1 MATRGLDVLVLR
13 GFGCAYH
20 WPAGPTCPPSH
31 DRFSLTAGRDPTD
44 GLDWPAGNPYGGP
57 VTCQAGCAMGLA
69 GGRQGTAAFGAGL
82 ALCVLLTTFVLGGI
96 CGQARAADVADQAAQ
111 ARSLIASPQGAA
123 LLDLL
128 GDPAVRQHLL
138 AAPASQGMPV
148 VPGSSVGQTLDD
160 ALGVLRGRFIDL
172 ATELRLM
179 PAELRACWDR
189 FRTTMLGTDLRN
201 VFVYVILFIIGGIV
215 AQRLFLYVARPWAA
229 HFERVPLD
237 TLRQRGGVLIERTTF
252 GILLLGA
259 FTAGSMGI
267 FLLFDWPASSG
278 SIILGYLW
286 ATLEVRLTQT
296 ATRFF
301 FAPGAERLRLV
312 PLSTREA
319 WFWHRWMPALVAVG
333 AFGWQSVLL
342 LRVLGLPPGGVELL
356 RQLLLLALAL
366 CGIVIVWSR
375 HCSITLKRDSP
386 RRTTVRVLASSAMLL
401 IWMLFLTHA
410 DQLAWSI
417 VVIGV
422 VPIALY
428 MFSNAALRV
437 VSGRWAEEC
446 DETSAGYA
454 ITKRFT
460 QALVMI
466 AAALVLVELWQV
478 DMASVADSDSTITRL
493 GRGAFEAL
501 VILVGADLLWLIVR
515 AIIDLRLTG
524 AVIPI
529 DDLDDDEIRHRAR
542 IRTLLPVL
550 RNFLFIFVLIIASL
564 SALSAMGLQIGP
576 LLAGAGVVGIAV
588 GFGAQT
594 LVRDVLSGVFFLLDD
609 AFRVGELI
617 ESGGISGTVEAFSLR
632 SVILRHYK
640 GPLHTVPFGD
650 LKAITNYSR
659 DWVNELLEVIVAYD
673 ADLAKVEEAIGQV
686 SAAVME
692 DQVLTSA
699 IIDAPV
705 SLGVTAMDTYG
716 MHVGI
721 VVRTRPGQQFRVRAV
736 LFNRLKS
743 TFDAE
748 GIRFSDQTRI

>member
-1 MATRGLDVLVLR
+1 MSSPTEASWCAPLVR
-13 GFGCAYH
+13 RTDTSSAR
-20 WPAGPTCPPSH
+20 
-31 DRFSLTAGRDPTD
+31 DRFLITTERAGTV
-44 GLDWPAGNPYGGP
+44 GLDWLAGNPYGEP
-57 VTCQAGCAMGLA
+57 VTCQVGRAMGSA
-69 GGRQGTAAFGAGL
+69 GGRQEAAAFGAGL
-82 ALCVLLTTFVLGGI
+82 ALCVLLTAFVLVGI
-96 CGQARAADVADQAAQ
+96 CGQAHAADVVDRAAQ
-111 ARSLIASPQGAA
+111 ARSLMGSPQGAA

-128 GDPAVRQHLL
+128 GDPAVRQRLL
-138 AAPASQGMPV
+138 SAPAAQGMPV
-148 VPGSSVGQTLDD
+148 VPASSVGQVLDH

-172 ATELRLM
+172 ETELRLM
-179 PAELRACWDR
+179 PAELRACLDR
-189 FRTTMLGTDLRN
+189 WHASMPGSDLRN
-201 VFVYVILFIIGGIV
+201 VLVYVLLFIIGGIV
-215 AQRLFLYVARPWAA
+215 AQRLFLYVARPWVA
-229 HFERVPLD
+229 HFDRVSLD
-237 TLRQRGGVLIERTTF
+237 TLRQRAGVLVERTTF
-252 GILLLGA
+252 AILLLGA
-259 FTAGSMGI
+259 FTAGSLGI

-296 ATRFF
+296 VSRFF
-301 FAPGAERLRLV
+301 FAPGADRLRLV
-312 PLSTREA
+312 PVSTREA
-319 WFWHRWMPALVAVG
+319 WFWHRWMAALVAVA

-342 LRVLGLPPGGVELL
+342 LRSLGLPPGGVELL

-375 HCSITLKRDSP
+375 HCSITLKPDSP
-386 RRTTVRVLASSAMLL
+386 RRTMVRVLASSAMLL
-401 IWMLFLTHA
+401 IWILFLTHA

-417 VVIGV
+417 VVIGSI
-422 VPIALY
+422 PIALY
-428 MFSNAALRV
+428 MFRNAALRV

-454 ITKRFT
+454 ITGRIA

-466 AAALVLVELWQV
+466 VAALVLVELWQV
-478 DMASVADSDSTITRL
+478 DMASVAGSDTTITRL

-501 VILVGADLLWLIVR
+501 VILAGADLLWLVVR

-564 SALSAMGLQIGP
+564 SALAAMGLQIGP

-673 ADLAKVEEAIGQV
+673 TDLAKVEKAIVQV

-692 DQVLTSA
+692 DQVLTAA

-721 VVRTRPGQQFRVRAV
+721 MVRTRPGQQFKVRAV